1 MLQQIMVNQDLLTQA
16 VKLSDSQ
23 TEAQAVETALKTLIK
38 LKKQAEIKQYRGKL
52 AWEGDLEQMRTDN
65 LTQGMTL

>member
-23 TEAQAVETALKTLIK
+23 TETQAVETALKTLIK